1 MLVFGAIAL
10 YAHTQTQV
18 NKKIYLNKA
27 TLFEHLNSIREK
39 MTHRYNNSFHIA
51 SYAHTQTQTQTNK
64 QKYIFE

>member
-27 TLFEHLNSIREK
+27 TLFEHLNSIREI
-39 MTHRYNNSFHIA
+39 MIHRYYISFHDTRNLNQCDHHNIIA
-51 SYAHTQTQTQTNK
+51 TQ
-64 QKYIFE
+64 